1 VKTMPYPGF
10 PTDMQQ
16 PMAAVLTLAEGNSL
30 VEETIYESRTGHV
43 SELNRMGAKMRVESG
58 KFTSIVGVERLMG
71 ATVEASDLRAGAALV
86 LAGLAAEGDTYI
98 KNVHFIDR
106 GYENLEASISL
117 LGGRITRHSL
127 STDAET
133 LPTEIGP

>member
-1 VKTMPYPGF
+1 MPYPGF
-10 PTDMQQ
+10 PTDIQQ
-16 PMAAVLTLAEGNSL
+16 PMAAVLTLAEGNSK

-43 SELNRMGAKMRVESG
+43 SELNRMGAKMTMETGRI
-58 KFTSIVGVERLMG
+58 TSMVGVDKLTG

-86 LAGLAAEGDTYI
+86 LAGLAAEGDTFI

-106 GYENLEASISL
+106 GYENLEDTFAQ

-127 STDAET
+127 TTDVET
-133 LPTEIGP
+133 STEIGP